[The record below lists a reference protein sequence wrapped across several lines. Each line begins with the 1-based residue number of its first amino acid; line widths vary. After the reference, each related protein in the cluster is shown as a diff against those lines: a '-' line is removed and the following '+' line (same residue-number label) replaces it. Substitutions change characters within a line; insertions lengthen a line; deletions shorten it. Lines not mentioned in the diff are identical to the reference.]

1 MFAFH
6 PTDVRDWDSGIY
18 IREWSEGLM
27 CGCFSEVGKPVY
39 RDGTPPNSE
48 YISLPEDWEQ
58 FGETKTPAVG

>member
-1 MFAFH
+1 
-6 PTDVRDWDSGIY
+6 
-18 IREWSEGLM
+18 M